1 MMSTHR
7 TPLHGPTNGYRQSPH
22 QGPSDG
28 YFPDGSFRD
37 ALKKN
42 VKDHRRK
49 KEKESGV
56 SQSSSS
62 KNPSFMKKTDNRS
75 YCKENEENNVENV
88 SADAPR
94 TKSAKFVKQ
103 ESEDSEP
110 STGKISSKTM
120 HVKKSTN
127 NKSTGY
133 KHNYFEN
140 KSVDTLRAESSKNRQ
155 VKEEAKTQSMLN
167 DLTIF
172 LKKKEQEL
180 RAQSEHELSTK
191 KRQMERE
198 MKELRA
204 QFEHDM
210 FIKQQREMEKWKA
223 NVDATYQIKH
233 NKSIAANELVVESII
248 EKIKLETEA
257 TIQLGVDK
265 ALSNSFP
272 IANFPINKH
281 GNIVSALSKP
291 GEKWVIICSV
301 NMSNA
306 PWRITSRNQE
316 MQLGEN
322 GQFMVQRNIVS
333 QVRRV
338 VYVVRGEVTFMAECP
353 DSKLPALVL
362 KGNVG
367 TCTICWEAV
376 NYAHTAGGTTIQGAQ
391 GLNQV
396 AARRRFYFQF
406 NCNPSLSV
414 VLYHMFY
421 DNQQLLEEFFNTTG
435 RNGFTVECFYHAPS
449 TPQLRNDK
457 YGGVNPDEPSQNI
470 FPY

>member
-1 MMSTHR
+1 MSTHR
-7 TPLHGPTNGYRQSPH
+7 TLRHGSSNGYRQSLC
-22 QGPSDG
+22 QGSSDG
-28 YFPDGSFRD
+28 YFLS
-37 ALKKN
+37 ALNEN
-42 VKDHRRK
+42 VNDHRRK

-62 KNPSFMKKTDNRS
+62 KNPSFMKKTEPRL
-75 YCKENEENNVENV
+75 YCKENEKNNVENV

-94 TKSAKFVKQ
+94 AKSAKFVKQ

-110 STGKISSKTM
+110 STRKISSKTM
-120 HVKKSTN
+120 HVEKFTN
-127 NKSTGY
+127 KTSTGY
-133 KHNYFEN
+133 KHNFEN
-140 KSVDTLRAESSKNRQ
+140 ESFYTLRAESSKNRQ
-155 VKEEAKTQSMLN
+155 VKEEAKTQSTLN
-167 DLTIF
+167 DSTIF

-204 QFEHDM
+204 QFEYDM
-210 FIKQQREMEKWKA
+210 SIKMEKWKA
-223 NVDATYQIKH
+223 NMDANYQIKY
-233 NKSIAANELVVESII
+233 NKSIAANERVVESII
-248 EKIKLETEA
+248 EKFKLETEA
-257 TIQLGVDK
+257 KIQLGFDK
-265 ALSNSFP
+265 VLSNTFP
-272 IANFPINKH
+272 IANLPINKH

-291 GEKWVIICSV
+291 GDKWVIICSV

-376 NYAHTAGGTTIQGAQ
+376 NYAHTAGGTTIQGAE

-421 DNQQLLEEFFNTTG
+421 DNQKLLEEFFNTTG
-435 RNGFTVECFYHAPS
+435 MNGFTVECFYHAPS
-449 TPQLRNDK
+449 TPQQRKDK
-457 YGGVNPDEPSQNI
+457 YGGVDPDEPSQNI
-470 FPY
+470 FPYWVNYSS